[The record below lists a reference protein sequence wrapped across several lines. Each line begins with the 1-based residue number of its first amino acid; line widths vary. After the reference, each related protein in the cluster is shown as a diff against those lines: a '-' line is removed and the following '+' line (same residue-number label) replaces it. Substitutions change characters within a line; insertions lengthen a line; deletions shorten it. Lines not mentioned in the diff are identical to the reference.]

1 MLKVLYED
9 DEILVVI
16 KPAGVESQAA
26 KRFAPDMVS
35 EVQKTPG
42 YQQIMHTGEGT
53 LCGSYPQTG
62 QACVRRDG
70 VRENETGGSGFK

>member
-9 DEILVVI
+9 DEIIVVV

-35 EVQKTPG
+35 EVKTPG

-53 LCGSYPQTG
+53 VCGSYPQTG
-62 QACVRRDG
+62 QAGFRCNG
-70 VRENETGGSGFK
+70 VREDETGSSGFE

>member
-16 KPAGVESQAA
+16 KPASVES
-26 KRFAPDMVS
+26 
-35 EVQKTPG
+35 
-42 YQQIMHTGEGT
+42 
-53 LCGSYPQTG
+53 
-62 QACVRRDG
+62 CVRRDG

>member
-35 EVQKTPG
+35 EVKKHLV
-42 YQQIMHTGEGT
+42 INKS
-53 LCGSYPQTG
+53 CTG

-70 VRENETGGSGFK
+70 VRENETGGSGFKWAGSEP